1 MQVPAR
7 RACCGYL
14 GRWGA
19 GTGQGSVPVN
29 MALISKVGQMSRDV
43 NSWAEGAKSGRILA
57 LIRNGSE
64 QIAAPFIPVLWRVGY
79 KWRWVEAR
87 RSSRGYCNGPGVR

>member
-1 MQVPAR
+1 MKVPAR
-7 RACCGYL
+7 RGCCGYL
-14 GRWGA
+14 GRWAA
-19 GTGQGSVPVN
+19 GTEQGGVPVN
-29 MALISKVGQMSRDV
+29 MALGLQSGTDIRDV
-43 NSWAEGAKSGRILA
+43 NSGAEGARSGRILA

-64 QIAAPFIPVLWRVGY
+64 QIAAPFIPMLWSVGY